1 MEFLGIVVVV
11 ITQAYLWALL
21 GYAYGHKD
29 GKRVG
34 YHRGRSIS
42 FNRYKE
48 NHGWY
53 AAPIP
58 GSTATIAKPN
68 GAN

>member
-1 MEFLGIVVVV
+1 MSGLDATLYLLGDTRQERAQMEFLGIVVVV

-48 NHGWY
+48 NHG
-53 AAPIP
+53 
-58 GSTATIAKPN
+58 
-68 GAN
+68 